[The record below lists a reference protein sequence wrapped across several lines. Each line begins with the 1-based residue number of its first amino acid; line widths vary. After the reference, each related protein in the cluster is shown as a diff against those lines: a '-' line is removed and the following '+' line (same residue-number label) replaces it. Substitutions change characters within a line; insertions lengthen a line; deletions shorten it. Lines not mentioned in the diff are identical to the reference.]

1 MRSFYTLIM
10 AETLLK
16 IGLWGL
22 GLSAIVIGAAL
33 AFFGPHDVANFFA
46 SGIRFF
52 HDVGPI
58 ADLAT
63 PNVESE
69 LRFFGMM
76 FVFYGGVMVH
86 TVKRLDLDASRVPV
100 LLGVFFLAGLAR
112 LKSYFE
118 IGSPHALFIGL
129 MVIELGLPILL
140 FIFWKLRKKAI

>member
-1 MRSFYTLIM
+1 M
-10 AETLLK
+10 ADMLLK

-22 GLSAIVIGAAL
+22 GLSAMVIGTAL

-52 HDVGPI
+52 HDVDRVT
-58 ADLAT
+58 DLST
-63 PNVESE
+63 PNIESE
-69 LRFFGMM
+69 LRFFGLM

-86 TVKRLDLDASRVPV
+86 TVKRLDLHTSRVPV

-118 IGSPHALFIGL
+118 IGPPHSLFIGL
-129 MVIELGLPILL
+129 MAIELGLPMLL
-140 FIFWKLRKKAI
+140 FIFWKLRRKPI